1 MKRFIYTLLL
11 FVTAFFI
18 LDKIFFIFIYLAP
31 NSEVDKRLEQVIN
44 GKIDKECIVIGS
56 SRGARNIIAKQLEK
70 GTGLSTY
77 NLSYPGSDIEF
88 HEFLLRALVKFNQK
102 PKIVLLAVDD
112 PFELLPCESIN
123 FRLETLYPLVKYNYI
138 NNELIDRGGKNYLSK
153 ILCLSRINKS
163 NFDLRKK
170 HFSALDTIID
180 CGSMPISF
188 QRENRVFKY
197 DTINQYYLIKNEL
210 TNKVNAFT
218 NFQQMCNNNGIK
230 LYVVFSPNFQQHNFL
245 FEKRI
250 KELTNNNL
258 GYFIYD
264 FSNIIYKDKSY
275 FYDEGHL
282 QTKGARI
289 FTDELVKFL
298 NTEKA
303 HGGNKGYMQ

>member
-1 MKRFIYTLLL
+1 MKKFIYTLLL

-18 LDKIFFIFIYLAP
+18 FDKIFIFFIYLAP
-31 NSEVDKRLEQVIN
+31 NSEIDMRLEQLIT
-44 GKIDKECIVIGS
+44 GKINKECIVIGS
-56 SRGARNIIAKQLEK
+56 SRGARNIIAKQIEK

-88 HEFLLRALVKFNQK
+88 HEFLLRSLLKFNQK

-112 PFELLPCESIN
+112 PSELLPSESIK
-123 FRLETLYPLVKYNYI
+123 FRLDLLYPIVKYTYI
-138 NNELIDRGGKNYLSK
+138 NNELIARGEKNYLSK

-188 QRENRVFKY
+188 QRENRIFKY

-230 LYVVFSPNFQQHNFL
+230 LYVVFSPNFRQHNFL

-275 FYDEGHL
+275 FYDEAHL

>member
-1 MKRFIYTLLL
+1 MKKFIYTLLL

-18 LDKIFFIFIYLAP
+18 FDKIFIFFIYLAP
-31 NSEVDKRLEQVIN
+31 NSEIDMRLEQLIT
-44 GKIDKECIVIGS
+44 GKINKECIVIGS
-56 SRGARNIIAKQLEK
+56 SRGARNIIAKQIEK

-88 HEFLLRALVKFNQK
+88 HEFLLRSLLKFNQK

-112 PFELLPCESIN
+112 PSELLPSQSIK
-123 FRLETLYPLVKYNYI
+123 FRLDLLYPIVKYTYI
-138 NNELIDRGGKNYLSK
+138 NNELIARGEKNYLSK

-188 QRENRVFKY
+188 QRENRIFKY

-230 LYVVFSPNFQQHNFL
+230 LYVVFSPNFRQHNFL

-275 FYDEGHL
+275 FYDEAHL

>member
-1 MKRFIYTLLL
+1 MKKFIYTLLL
-11 FVTAFFI
+11 FVTAFII
-18 LDKIFFIFIYLAP
+18 LDKIFFFFIYLAP
-31 NSEVDKRLEQVIN
+31 NSEVDKRLEHLIT
-44 GKIDKECIVIGS
+44 GKINKECIVLGS
-56 SRGARNIIAKQLEK
+56 SRGARNIIAKQIEK

-77 NLSYPGSDIEF
+77 NLSYPGSNIEF
-88 HEFLLRALVKFNQK
+88 HEFLLRSLLKFNQK

-112 PFELLPCESIN
+112 PSELLPSESIK
-123 FRLETLYPLVKYNYI
+123 FRLDLLYPIVKYTYI
-138 NNELIDRGGKNYLSK
+138 NNELIARGEKNYLSK

-188 QRENRVFKY
+188 QRENRIFKY
-197 DTINQYYLIKNEL
+197 DTINQYYLIENEL

>member
-1 MKRFIYTLLL
+1 MKKFIYTLLL

-18 LDKIFFIFIYLAP
+18 IDKIFFFFIYHAP
-31 NSEVDKRLEQVIN
+31 NSEVDKRLEHLIT
-44 GKIDKECIVIGS
+44 GKINKECIVLGS
-56 SRGARNIIAKQLEK
+56 SRGARNIIAKQIEK

-88 HEFLLRALVKFNQK
+88 HEFLFRSLLKFNQK

-112 PFELLPCESIN
+112 PDELLPSESIK
-123 FRLETLYPLVKYNYI
+123 FRLDLLYPIVKYNYI
-138 NNELIDRGGKNYLSK
+138 NDELIARGEKNYLSK

-188 QRENRVFKY
+188 QRENRTFKY
-197 DTINQYYLIKNEL
+197 DTIDQYYLIKNEL
-210 TNKVNAFT
+210 TNKVNAFK
-218 NFQQMCNNNGIK
+218 NFQQMCSKNNIK
-230 LYVVFSPNFQQHNFL
+230 LYIVFSPNFKRPNFL

-250 KELTNNNL
+250 KELTNKNV
-258 GYFIYD
+258 GFFKYD
-264 FSNIIYKDKSY
+264 FSNNIYKDKSF

-282 QTKGARI
+282 QTKGASI
-289 FTDELVKFL
+289 FTNELVKFL

>member
-1 MKRFIYTLLL
+1 MKKFIYTLLL

-18 LDKIFFIFIYLAP
+18 LDKIFLFFIYLAP
-31 NSEVDKRLEQVIN
+31 NSEVDMRLEQLIT
-44 GKIDKECIVIGS
+44 GKINKECIVIGS
-56 SRGARNIIAKQLEK
+56 SRGARNIIAKQIEK

-88 HEFLLRALVKFNQK
+88 HEFLLRSLLKFNQK

-112 PFELLPCESIN
+112 PSELLPSKSIK
-123 FRLETLYPLVKYNYI
+123 FRLDLLYPIVKYTYI
-138 NNELIDRGGKNYLSK
+138 NNELIARGEKNYLSK

-188 QRENRVFKY
+188 QRENRIFKY
-197 DTINQYYLIKNEL
+197 DTINQYYLMKNEL

-230 LYVVFSPNFQQHNFL
+230 LYVVFSPNFQQHNFI

-250 KELTNNNL
+250 KELTNNNV